1 MLTDEGYLGLHA
13 DHAHITTLSLLPRA
27 VLRGP
32 KQKKLK
38 RKQFSILSGSENLNF
53 ELRTAGIIQ
62 INSLSRIRIHN
73 PNTFICINGIN
84 LN

>member
-1 MLTDEGYLGLHA
+1 MHRPRPHYYTQPPTHSYEMLTDEGYLGLHA

-32 KQKKLK
+32 KQKKLT

-62 INSLSRIRIHN
+62 INRPL
-73 PNTFICINGIN
+73 
-84 LN
+84 